1 MLNVQSCTTD
11 LKVIVIV
18 PAALCAA
25 CPVGVCMHGNF
36 RYVYDARDT
45 DLVASS
51 R

>member
-1 MLNVQSCTTD
+1 M
-11 LKVIVIV
+11 IVIV
-18 PAALCAA
+18 PAALYARLA
-25 CPVGVCMHGNF
+25 LSVCMHGNF